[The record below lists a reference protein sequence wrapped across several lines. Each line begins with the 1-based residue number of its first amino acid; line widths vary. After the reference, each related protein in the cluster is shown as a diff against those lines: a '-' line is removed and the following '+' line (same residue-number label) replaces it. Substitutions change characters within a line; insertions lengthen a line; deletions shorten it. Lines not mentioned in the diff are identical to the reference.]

1 MEKLSLKFALYILC
15 ISLVIRCKG
24 NISSTC
30 LKEHVALFIFG
41 DSILDVGNNN
51 YINTTIRSNYYPYG
65 ETFFKYPT
73 GRFSDGRLIPDFL
86 GKSYAS
92 FKLIPKLA
100 TCLNFM
106 ITNSLTVLFS
116 RVCEFAVSSTIF
128 TAPQLSDCI
137 WSEFCF
143 CRSWSFG

>member
-41 DSILDVGNNN
+41 DALLDVGNNN
-51 YINTTIRSNYYPYG
+51 YNNTLLMANYIPYG

-73 GRFSDGRLIPDFL
+73 GRSSNGRLVPDFI
-86 GKSYAS
+86 GKG
-92 FKLIPKLA
+92 
-100 TCLNFM
+100 
-106 ITNSLTVLFS
+106 
-116 RVCEFAVSSTIF
+116 FAI
-128 TAPQLSDCI
+128 
-137 WSEFCF
+137 
-143 CRSWSFG
+143 